1 MACHSETLSG
11 GAFVCDVSMG
21 GVKAIYVAN
30 YDDIS
35 AVTYD
40 TTAETAAT
48 QITAVTMN
56 SGKKFVKYTF
66 KRNTASF
73 SSNLQISPENGTNF
87 VQTDI
92 VLGFSRM
99 DTDKRL
105 EMKALS
111 LNDLVVIVTDANGKN
126 WYFGLSMPVQASA
139 GDAATGTAMT
149 DKNGY
154 TITLQANEL
163 QWAFEYTGDPDALVE

>member
-1 MACHSETLSG
+1 MACHSETLRG

-30 YDDIS
+30 YDDVS
-35 AVTYD
+35 GVTYD
-40 TTAETAAT
+40 SGNT
-48 QITAVTMN
+48 QISAVTMN
-56 SGKKFVKYTF
+56 SGKTFVEYTF

-73 SSNLQISPENGTNF
+73 SSTLQISPENGTNF

-99 DTDKRL
+99 DTAKRL

-111 LNDLVVIVTDANGKN
+111 LNDLVVIVEDANQKK
-126 WYFGLSMPVQASA
+126 WYFGLSMPVQASN

-163 QWAFEYTGDPDALVE
+163 EWAYEFVGEVPLAA